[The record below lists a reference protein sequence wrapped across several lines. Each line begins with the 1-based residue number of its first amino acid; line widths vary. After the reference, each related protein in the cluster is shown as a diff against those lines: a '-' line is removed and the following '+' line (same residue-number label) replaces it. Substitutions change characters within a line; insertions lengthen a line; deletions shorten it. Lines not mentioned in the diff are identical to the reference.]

1 MHAHPRRRLPARA
14 IELDRSLEPL
24 PLFRLADSA
33 EDAAVAYTDGGGARW
48 RVIPYPGDRLP
59 GTFDQD
65 VYVELVRR
73 FHDTGKPADGVV
85 SFTLHNFLRSIGR
98 RVDGRTYEQL
108 RSALVRLHRTTLEST
123 GLYWD
128 ARIAA
133 PLHGSFALLSAI
145 RIDRR
150 RTADREQLG
159 LFPAL
164 PANEPGEARVTL
176 ASQMRANIAAGHTST
191 LNPGQYLALSSP
203 VSRRL
208 YRLICV
214 ARAEGR
220 EGWAVPLGE
229 LAELLPL
236 AQRYPSHL
244 QRVLQPAHE
253 MLVSAGIV
261 ETADVSQ
268 DCGNWRVR
276 YVFAARAA

>member
-1 MHAHPRRRLPARA
+1 M
-14 IELDRSLEPL
+14 

-33 EDAAVAYTDGGGARW
+33 EDAAVAFTDESGKRW

-65 VYVELVRR
+65 VYIELLRR
-73 FHDTGKPADGVV
+73 FHDTGHPADGVLR
-85 SFTLHNFLRSIGR
+85 FTLHNFLRSIGR

-108 RSALVRLHRTTLEST
+108 RAALVRLNRTTLEST
-123 GLYWD
+123 GAYWD
-128 ARIAA
+128 ATAGA
-133 PLHGSFALLSAI
+133 PFHGSFTLLSAI

-150 RTADREQLG
+150 RTTDLEQLG

-176 ASQMRANIAAGHTST
+176 APQIRANVAAGYTSVMHA
-191 LNPGQYLALSSP
+191 GQYSALSSP

-214 ARAEGR
+214 ARAEGKSQ
-220 EGWAVPLGE
+220 WTVPLAE
-229 LAELLPL
+229 LAERLPL

-253 MLVSAGIV
+253 MLLSAGIV
-261 ETADVSQ
+261 DAADVTPEDGS
-268 DCGNWRVR
+268 WTVR
-276 YVFAARAA
+276 YEFASRPG

>member
-1 MHAHPRRRLPARA
+1 MPPQRRLPARA
-14 IELDRSLEPL
+14 IELDRALEAL

-33 EDAAVAYTDGGGARW
+33 DDSAIACTGSDGARW

-65 VYVELVRR
+65 VYVELLRR
-73 FHDTGKPADGVV
+73 YHDAGLPADGIVG
-85 SFTLHNFLRSIGR
+85 FTLHNFLRSIGR

-108 RSALVRLHRTTLEST
+108 RSALIRLHRTTLEST

-128 ARIAA
+128 AATGA
-133 PLHGSFALLSAI
+133 PLHGTFTLLSAI

-159 LFPAL
+159 LFPVV
-164 PANEPGEARVTL
+164 PAHEPGEARVTL
-176 ASQMRANIAAGHTST
+176 AAHIRANIAAGHTSV
-191 LNPGQYLALSSP
+191 LLPGQYSELSSP

-214 ARAEGR
+214 AHAEGR
-220 EGWAVPLGE
+220 DRWMISLGD
-229 LAELLPL
+229 LAERLPL

-261 ETADVSQ
+261 ESANVSQ
-268 DCGNWRVR
+268 DGTGWSVR
-276 YVFAARAA
+276 YEFAPRAA